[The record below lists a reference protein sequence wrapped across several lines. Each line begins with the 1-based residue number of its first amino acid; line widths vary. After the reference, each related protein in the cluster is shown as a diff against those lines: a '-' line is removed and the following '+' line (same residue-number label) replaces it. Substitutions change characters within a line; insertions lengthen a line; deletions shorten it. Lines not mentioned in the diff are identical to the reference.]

1 MIPLYITKWEN
12 YKSREHEHGVFF
24 STYLFFGSE
33 LIKHLLDLLFPVFL
47 QGVEG
52 IFGHFKETRLFYGGE
67 MV

>member
-1 MIPLYITKWEN
+1 MKWEKCN
-12 YKSREHEHGVFF
+12 PERTSMECFS